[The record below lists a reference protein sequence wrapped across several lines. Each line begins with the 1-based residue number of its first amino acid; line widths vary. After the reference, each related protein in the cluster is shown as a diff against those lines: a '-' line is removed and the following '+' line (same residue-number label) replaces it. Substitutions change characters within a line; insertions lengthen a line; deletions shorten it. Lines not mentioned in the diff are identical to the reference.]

1 LKEPPEHPVGF
12 GIRVDVGDPSG
23 IMQVGWRGSVNV
35 GFALGSDS
43 DGNRQSR
50 GDIVIRL
57 NTMRVAVMLGVLV
70 LVLQASPVRA
80 ESSGANA
87 GLGSAAVISSL
98 IYGPVKMVYSLLGAV
113 IGGFAWGLSGG
124 DTEVLTA
131 VISPAVRGD
140 YVITPSHLR
149 GEQPIEFIGRRPD
162 YREETVVLEEV
173 Y

>member
-1 LKEPPEHPVGF
+1 LKEPPEHPIGF

-23 IMQVGWRGSVNV
+23 IIKAGWRGSADA

-57 NTMRVAVMLGVLV
+57 NTMRVTVMLGVLV
-70 LVLQASPVRA
+70 VVLQASPVRA

-98 IYGPVKMVYSLLGAV
+98 VYGPVKMAYSLLGV
-113 IGGFAWGLSGG
+113 VFGGFAWVLSGG
-124 DTEVLTA
+124 DTEVMTA

-149 GEQPIEFIGRRPD
+149 GEQPVEFIGRRSD

>member
-1 LKEPPEHPVGF
+1 
-12 GIRVDVGDPSG
+12 
-23 IMQVGWRGSVNV
+23 
-35 GFALGSDS
+35 
-43 DGNRQSR
+43 
-50 GDIVIRL
+50 
-57 NTMRVAVMLGVLV
+57 MLGVLV
-70 LVLQASPVRA
+70 LVLQASPARA

-87 GLGSAAVISSL
+87 GWGSAAVISSL
-98 IYGPVKMVYSLLGAV
+98 VYGPVKMVYSLLGTV

-149 GEQPIEFIGRRPD
+149 GEQPVEFIGRRPD
-162 YREETVVLEEV
+162 YREEMVVLEEV